1 MYIVRKWEP
10 LSPSFNIIPP
20 EGMSMDLDASKK
32 YTLIA
37 FMCKLLNL
45 PHPKV
50 PVGSVRYT
58 NNMIEISLD
67 GTSWIQI

>member
-10 LSPSFNIIPP
+10 LYTSFSIIP
-20 EGMSMDLDASKK
+20 EEISVDLDASKK

-45 PHPKV
+45 QHPKV
-50 PVGSVRYT
+50 PVGSVRYR
-58 NNMIEISLD
+58 NNLTEITLD
-67 GTSWIQI
+67 GTTWIKV